1 MEVTCSHFRG
11 EGKGPLAKIAFG
23 ATANEG
29 REPLIG
35 LPPHWKSSGRLCLRR
50 RYLLGVGV
58 GDGTVCTGS
67 WESESWFG
75 RSAGRSVGRRSV
87 ASSVSLSVE
96 RRDVAPL
103 SPLPPS
109 IGAGFAQIGRAFR
122 PPIARLRLNQTRFL

>member
-11 EGKGPLAKIAFG
+11 EGKGPLPKIAFG

-75 RSAGRSVGRRSV
+75 RSAGRSAVDPLLPPFL
-87 ASSVSLSVE
+87 SLSN
-96 RRDVAPL
+96 DAT
-103 SPLPPS
+103 SPLCRLSLHRSGLALLRSAARFARPS
-109 IGAGFAQIGRAFR
+109 PA
-122 PPIARLRLNQTRFL
+122 